1 MPTIALALKE
11 MAETFPENDAVVHCQ
26 RRVRW
31 SYAAFFKLV
40 QQAALG
46 LQQHGIG
53 RGAHVGIW
61 GRNCPEWLVSQ
72 YALSLLGAVWIP
84 IDPGC
89 RANDLAYMLDH
100 SDATALI
107 MPDEFR
113 PVLWAAQNHSKD
125 ADSLRSL
132 ARVFVWTEGEAQPG
146 EIAWSEL
153 IQGDQRV
160 DQGWVDDLLDQ
171 VSPEDVVS
179 IMYTSGTTGQP
190 KGVML
195 NHRTLIER
203 SIAATMRQR
212 ITSRDRLALF
222 FPLYHMF
229 GNTCISLS
237 GIIRGASLVIPSDAF
252 DPHLILSAL
261 AAEKCTAVYAA
272 PSMIVALMN
281 EPDFTGYDLTALRTG
296 AVGGAPCPL
305 ELMKKIVHDL
315 GVKEIT
321 LGYGLTE
328 ASSWIA
334 MTHPD
339 DPLDLRV
346 ATVGTPLPG
355 CEIKAIDPVTDQ
367 AVPRGIPGE
376 ICTRGSVMLG
386 YYKSPQ
392 LTAQVVDEDGWY
404 HTGDLGVID
413 DRGYIRITGR
423 IKDVVVKDG
432 REIYPTD
439 IENVLYR
446 LPQVAEAQVFGV
458 PHPVRGMLLSVWI
471 KPKPGNVI
479 TIEGTLNFL
488 RSELGEEHLPDLIK
502 VVTSFPATRSGKIQ
516 KFRMIEM
523 TLAELR
529 E

>member
-1 MPTIALALKE
+1 MTTIAVALKE
-11 MAETFPENDAVVHCQ
+11 TAETFPENDAVVHYQ

-31 SYAAFFKLV
+31 RYAAFFGLV

-61 GRNCPEWLVSQ
+61 GHNCPEWLVSQ

-89 RANDLAYMLDH
+89 RANALAYVIEH
-100 SDATALI
+100 SDAGALI

-113 PVLWAAQNHSKD
+113 PVLSAARNHPKG
-125 ADSLRSL
+125 ADGLRSL
-132 ARVFVWTEGEAQPG
+132 SKIFVWTEGQAQPG
-146 EIAWSEL
+146 EVAWSEV
-153 IQGDQRV
+153 IQGGQRV
-160 DQGWVDDLLDQ
+160 DQGWVEDLIGRMSPDD
-171 VSPEDVVS
+171 VAG
-179 IMYTSGTTGQP
+179 IMYTSGTTGHP

-195 NHRTLIER
+195 SHRTLIER
-203 SIAATMRQR
+203 SIAATTRQR
-212 ITSRDRLALF
+212 ITPRDRLALF
-222 FPLYHMF
+222 FPLYHMV

-237 GIIRGASLVIPSDAF
+237 GMIQGASLVIPSDTF

-261 AAEKCTAVYAA
+261 AAEKCTAIYAA
-272 PSMIVALMN
+272 PSMITALMN
-281 EPDFTGYDLTALRTG
+281 EQDFTGYDLSALRTG
-296 AVGGAPCPL
+296 VIGGAPCPL
-305 ELMKKIVHDL
+305 ELMKKIVNDL
-315 GVKEIT
+315 GVTEIT

-334 MTHPD
+334 MTHPS
-339 DPLDLRV
+339 DPLELRV

-355 CEIKAIDPVTDQ
+355 CEIKAVDPVTDQ
-367 AVPRGIPGE
+367 EVPRNIPGE

-386 YYKSPQ
+386 YYKSPR
-392 LTAQVVDEDGWY
+392 LTAQVVDQAGWY
-404 HTGDLGVID
+404 HTGDMGVID
-413 DRGYIRITGR
+413 DQGYIRITGR
-423 IKDVVVKDG
+423 IKDVVVKNG
-432 REIYPTD
+432 RAIYPTEM
-439 IENVLYR
+439 ENVLYR

-488 RSELGEEHLPDLIK
+488 RSELGEEHIPDLVK
-502 VVTSFPATRSGKIQ
+502 VVTFFPTTRSGKIQ

-523 TLAELR
+523 TLAELQ